1 MAEPALEVSKQHLK
15 PQKKDLALVL
25 VNFVLGG
32 DSGHQALPNHNT
44 KIQSLKS
51 PSRQMVPSCLE
62 MTTWAL
68 NEQSPAEVKSR

>member
-1 MAEPALEVSKQHLK
+1 MAEPALEVSEQHLK

-51 PSRQMVPSCLE
+51 PLRQMVPSCLE
-62 MTTWAL
+62 MTTQGL
-68 NEQSPAEVKSR
+68 

>member
-1 MAEPALEVSKQHLK
+1 MVEPALEVSEQHLK

-44 KIQSLKS
+44 KI
-51 PSRQMVPSCLE
+51 
-62 MTTWAL
+62 
-68 NEQSPAEVKSR
+68 